1 MGGTPSYPTP
11 PTDKAI
17 FVPAT
22 GQSAGGTRD
31 VSGMSNPLRAASG
44 SSASSI
50 LGAGNATSNRLGAST
65 PYTGTAL
72 GA

>member
-50 LGAGNATSNRLGAST
+50 LGAAELQHQTGWGLRRLT
-65 PYTGTAL
+65 PAQR
-72 GA
+72 